1 MESLEIL
8 TFKVPEVNNN
18 IKSHNE
24 APLQKQLKKILTIP
38 SVDMDSHTLLVVYT
52 MLQPFWKRVWQF
64 LIRLNIH
71 LLYDPHISLL
81 IVYPKQWKLMF
92 IQRSVHECL

>member
-24 APLQKQLKKILTIP
+24 APLQKQLKKNT
-38 SVDMDSHTLLVVYT
+38 DNT
-52 MLQPFWKRVWQF
+52 K
-64 LIRLNIH
+64 
-71 LLYDPHISLL
+71 
-81 IVYPKQWKLMF
+81 
-92 IQRSVHECL
+92 C